1 MKIRGVRGAITV
13 SENNSEEILEATKK
27 LLNEIIKRN
36 DIKTDDICFIIFST
50 TSDLNAVFPARAA
63 REIGFD
69 MVPLL
74 DVAQPEVEN
83 SLRKCIRV
91 LMVFNTEKNIEE
103 IKHVYLED
111 AAKLRPDL
119 VLY

>member
-1 MKIRGVRGAITV
+1 MKTRGVRGAITV
-13 SENNSEEILEATKK
+13 AKNNSEEILEATKK
-27 LLNEIIKRN
+27 LLNEIIIRN
-36 DIKTDDICFIIFST
+36 GIKKDDICFIIFSI

-63 REIGFD
+63 REIGLD

-74 DVAQPEVEN
+74 DVSQPEVDN
-83 SLRKCIRV
+83 SLNKCIRV
-91 LMVFNTEKNIEE
+91 LIVFNTEKNIED

-119 VLY
+119 MS